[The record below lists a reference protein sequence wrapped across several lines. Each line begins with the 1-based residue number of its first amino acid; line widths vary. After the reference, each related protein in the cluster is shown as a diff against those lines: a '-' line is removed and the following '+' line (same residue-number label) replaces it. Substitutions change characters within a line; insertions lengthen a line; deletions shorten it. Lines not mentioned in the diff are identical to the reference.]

1 MSATD
6 FLTPDEYLAV
16 VAPVLETC
24 TALAAER
31 GDPLLYNDL
40 PSMLAVTL
48 LIDGMGQLHRAA
60 SAPLG
65 QVAEESVYRELPFAV
80 AVMVL
85 LEGGVES
92 PRLEQMETALRAIH
106 ARVAAGP
113 ELEAPRLLVAPA
125 WVAVL
130 ERRQVDAKAA
140 LRIAARRIIAVVEAL
155 DTAGADPGKPKGLH

>member
-1 MSATD
+1 MSTTE

-16 VAPVLETC
+16 VAPVLEIC

-48 LIDGMGQLHRAA
+48 LIDGMGELHRAA

-65 QVAEESVYRELPFAV
+65 QVAEQGVYRELPFAV

-106 ARVAAGP
+106 ARVASGP
-113 ELEAPRLLVAPA
+113 ELEAPQLLVAPA

-130 ERRQVDAKAA
+130 ERRDADARAA
-140 LRIAARRIIAVVEAL
+140 LRIAARRIIAVVESL
-155 DTAGADPGKPKGLH
+155 DTGAEDGDTPTTH